1 MAKVHCYLSNKFIK
15 KTIVHFNLLSY
26 FMKAHNIGECW
37 VLEIKQSVIIH
48 TQNQE
53 RCEEN
58 HKYKL
63 AKK

>member
-1 MAKVHCYLSNKFIK
+1 VL
-15 KTIVHFNLLSY
+15 Y

-37 VLEIKQSVIIH
+37 ILEIKQSVIIH